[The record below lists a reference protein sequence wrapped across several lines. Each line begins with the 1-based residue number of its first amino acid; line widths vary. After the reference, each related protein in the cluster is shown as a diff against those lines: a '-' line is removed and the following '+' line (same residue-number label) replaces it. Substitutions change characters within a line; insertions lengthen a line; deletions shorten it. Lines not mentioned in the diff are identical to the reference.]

1 VAVLEALNHQVL
13 LAEQVVVLAVVET
26 VEMVMQEVMGQL
38 ILEVAAV
45 ALVVQL
51 VQVALVVQVLL
62 L

>member
-1 VAVLEALNHQVL
+1 MVLEALNQEVL

-38 ILEVAAV
+38 ILEVAVV

-51 VQVALVVQVLL
+51 VQVALVDLVLL